1 MATNDLTKI
10 QAELRST
17 HISDL
22 KYSIKL
28 ILEKESTQ
36 YKGNTNIFFNYKKGK
51 MNELIIDFITDTVHK
66 VILNDIALTDF
77 RKDEFWLYINSNQ
90 LIEGNNK
97 IEIEYTSNYDNTGS
111 GFHRFIDPEDNE
123 IYIHTDF
130 EPYDAHRLF
139 PCFDQ
144 PDLKAT
150 YQLNITGPKD
160 WEFIHNSDAI
170 SASELENEKSVI
182 FKETAKF
189 STYIFALVV
198 GPHQKWEDK
207 YNDIPLRL
215 YCRKSLAKHLDPE
228 NLFDIT
234 KESFQFLEEYF
245 DIPYPYGKYDQIF
258 VPEFNFGAMENVGC
272 VTFTESYIYRSKKL
286 YRDYL
291 SRANTFFHEMVH
303 MWFGN
308 LVTMKWWNDLWLNES
323 FADYLSYYAMS
334 NGKLFPDSLEH
345 FFSRK
350 DWALMQDQLSTTH
363 PIVAYAEDTIE
374 AFSNFDG
381 ISYAK
386 GASVLKQMMFYIGE
400 ENFRNGIRIYLKK
413 YYEKNTILDN
423 FLSCMSEESGVDI
436 NSWSKQWLET
446 TGVNTLKPALN
457 NNSCIV
463 QQIPSA
469 NNNQLRD
476 HAILYENYT
485 IVNNKPAIIDEGKIF
500 IKGEKSE
507 FDLNASGDFLLL
519 NAKDHDYIKVFFE
532 ERDIEFISQYVSSI
546 NDRFTRRIIW
556 GNLWQMVRDNALS
569 PIKFLEMIEKHLVL
583 EKDITV
589 IQGQL
594 TSKASATISIF
605 LTKENKEIWSSRL
618 FTLATNILSNGG
630 DEETQLTW
638 FDLLLTC
645 ANENSSLN
653 KIKQLLDGDI
663 HFENLTIDQ
672 DKRWRIVNRLCAY
685 NFSDSLMLIENEK
698 KNDPGDLGEKK
709 AYLATVSI
717 PDLEI
722 KSKNWHSFINNEKKL
737 STDFMRY
744 GMSGFFWP
752 NQSELL
758 SQFIQPFFDNLTN
771 IYKEKDMHY
780 SSAFGSVLFPSIFNP
795 QAILKKTELF
805 LEQNKDLPKLC
816 KKGLIENCDHLKRR
830 IPILEGQK

>member
-17 HISDL
+17 HISDV

-28 ILEKESTQ
+28 ILEKESIQ
-36 YKGNTNIFFNYKKGK
+36 YKGNTKIFFNFKKGK
-51 MNELIIDFITDTVHK
+51 MNELIVDFITDTVHS
-66 VILNDIALTDF
+66 VLLNDIALTDF
-77 RKDEFWLYINSNQ
+77 RKDEYWLYINSNQ
-90 LIEGNNK
+90 LIDGNNK

-150 YQLNITGPKD
+150 YQLDITGPKD

-170 SASELENEKSVI
+170 TTRELDNEKSVI

-363 PIVAYAEDTIE
+363 PIVASAEDTIE

-400 ENFRNGIRIYLKK
+400 ENFRNGIRTYLKK
-413 YYEKNTILDN
+413 YYEKTTILDN

-446 TGVNTLKPALN
+446 TGVNTLKPVLN
-457 NNSCIV
+457 NNSCMV
-463 QQIPSA
+463 QQIPSV

-476 HAILYENYT
+476 HAILYENYS

-500 IKGEKSE
+500 IKGETSE
-507 FDLNASGDFLLL
+507 FDLNAAGDFLLL

-532 ERDIEFISQYVSSI
+532 KRDIEFISEHVSSI

-594 TSKASATISIF
+594 TSKASAIISIF

-618 FTLATNILSNGG
+618 FTLATDVLSNGG

-638 FDLLLTC
+638 FDLFLTC
-645 ANENSSLN
+645 ANENSSLS
-653 KIKQLLDGDI
+653 KIKELLDGDI

-685 NFSDSLMLIENEK
+685 NYSDSLTLIENEK

-709 AYLATVSI
+709 AYLAIVSI

-722 KSKNWHSFINNEKKL
+722 KSKNWNAFINNKDKL

-744 GMSGFFWP
+744 GMSGFFWN
-752 NQSELL
+752 NQTELL
-758 SQFIQPFFDNLTN
+758 SQFIKPFFDNLAN

-780 SSAFGSVLFPSIFNP
+780 SSAFGSVLFPSIFDP
-795 QAILKKTELF
+795 QVILEKTELF

>member
-1 MATNDLTKI
+1 MATNDLTKL

-17 HISDL
+17 HISDVKYTINL
-22 KYSIKL
+22 KL
-28 ILEKESTQ
+28 DKESTK
-36 YKGNTNIFFNYKKGK
+36 YNGCTKISFNFKPKS
-51 MNELIIDFITDTVHK
+51 MDELIIDFITDKIHSVT
-66 VILNDIALTDF
+66 LNNKIISEF
-77 RKDEFWLYINSNQ
+77 KKDEFWLYINPNLLNIGQNS
-90 LIEGNNK
+90 

-123 IYIHTDF
+123 VYIHTDF

-144 PDLKAT
+144 PDLKAS
-150 YQLNITGPKD
+150 YQLNITGPKG
-160 WEFIHNSDAI
+160 WEFIHNSDALSI
-170 SASELENEKSVI
+170 NETEHEKSVN
-182 FKETAKF
+182 FKETAIF

-228 NLFDIT
+228 NLFEIT
-234 KESFQFLEEYF
+234 KESFQFLEDYF

-272 VTFTESYIYRSKKL
+272 VTFTESYIFRSKKL

-363 PIVAYAEDTIE
+363 PIVASAEDTTE

-400 ENFRNGIRIYLKK
+400 DNFRNGIRVYLKK

-446 TGVNTLKPALN
+446 TGVNTLKPKLN

-463 QQIPSA
+463 QQLPSA

-476 HAILYENYT
+476 HAILYENYS
-485 IVNNKPAIIDEGKIF
+485 IVNNEPTIVDEGKIF
-500 IKGEKSE
+500 IKGENSE
-507 FDLNASGDFLLL
+507 FDINQSGDFLLL

-532 ERDIEFISQYVSSI
+532 ERDIEFISQHVSSI
-546 NDRFTRRIIW
+546 KDRFTRRIIW

-569 PIKFLEMIEKHLVL
+569 PIKFLEMIKKHLVL
-583 EKDITV
+583 EKDITL

-594 TSKASATISIF
+594 STKASAIISIF
-605 LTKENKEIWSSRL
+605 LTKENRKKWSDTFFNL
-618 FTLATNILSNGG
+618 AFKTLNNDG
-630 DEETQLTW
+630 DEETQITW
-638 FDLLLTC
+638 FDLLLSC
-645 ANENSSLN
+645 ANETSSLN
-653 KIKQLLDGDI
+653 KMKQLLDGEI
-663 HFENLTIDQ
+663 SFKNLTIDQ

-685 NFSDSLMLIENEK
+685 NIASPLKLIEVEK
-698 KNDPGDLGEKK
+698 KNDPGDLGKKK

-717 PDLEI
+717 PDL
-722 KSKNWHSFINNEKKL
+722 KNKTKNWDAFNSNKENL

-752 NQSELL
+752 NQTELL
-758 SQFIQPFFDNLTN
+758 SQFINPFFHHLVD
-771 IYKEKDMHY
+771 IYKNKDMHY
-780 SSAFGSVLFPSIFNP
+780 SSAFGSVLFPSIFEP
-795 QAILKKTELF
+795 QLILEKAELF
-805 LEQNKDLPKLC
+805 LNQNKDLPKLC

-830 IPILEGQK
+830 IPILERQK